1 MVFPVFK
8 WQNNFQLFLFIISL
22 WVIQNI
28 RHDFLA
34 AKVIVVKSEIILE
47 GYFYIRTVGNR
58 KTFLLSNI

>member
-8 WQNNFQLFLFIISL
+8 WKNNSL

-34 AKVIVVKSEIILE
+34 AKVIAVKSEIILE
-47 GYFYIRTVGNR
+47 RYFYIRTVGNR